1 MAGRV
6 VMTPDY
12 YTSCLTL
19 QMWGEKYHSGRLDEV
34 CSSAIS
40 DMALHIQ
47 QSVKS
52 AGKSKPAPNH
62 DLGYH
67 LQKSTVVHINKTRV
81 WET

>member
-19 QMWGEKYHSGRLDEV
+19 QMWGEKYHSGSLDEV
-34 CSSAIS
+34 CSSPIS
-40 DMALHIQ
+40 DMALHIL

-52 AGKSKPAPNH
+52 AGKSKPALNR

-67 LQKSTVVHINKTRV
+67 LQKSTVVQINKTRV